1 MVSCGNVVLF
11 YRIHI
16 GTGHDRGISGEKPQC
31 RYGFLLFSILVTINA
46 WGRYLLAASESL
58 EMAIWAN
65 KFLYIGGCYVPLVM
79 LVILARLCNLKLS
92 KVLLGVLTLYSTVV
106 MFLVMTIGKSQIYYK
121 SVAMGYGNGYN
132 YLIKEYG
139 PGHILYPVMMIL
151 YAVIMVY
158 YCIYAVR
165 RRKLLSF
172 RLVMTISGV
181 GFSCFFVYIL
191 ERIIGSSISFL
202 SVGYLVGIAL
212 LIKYFERLNMYD
224 ISSNIANAVE
234 KMKEYGY
241 IVFDYK
247 YRYVNANDLIKE
259 VFPEIKTWFVDR
271 VVQDEN
277 SYVYKEVVQYLM
289 DWNGEESS
297 EKIVESEGR
306 FFQLDIRRISY
317 GSKESVGYLL
327 EFVDRTL
334 ETKYY
339 NAIEEY
345 NIRLEKAVEE
355 QTEELREK
363 QKMIQE
369 MFVQTV
375 TALSEAV
382 DAKDRYTSGHSKRVA
397 EYSRLI
403 AQRLGKS
410 REEQEEI
417 YRAGLLH
424 DIGKIRVPAE
434 IINKPGRL
442 TDEEYN
448 MIKIHPV
455 TGYHILRGITG
466 SGYIANAA
474 KYHHERYDGT
484 GYPNGLAGEKIPEVA
499 RILGV
504 ADAYDAMAS
513 DRSYRK
519 ALPQDMVR
527 AEIEKG
533 KGSQFDPDMAD
544 IILRM
549 IDEDEQYTMKQNVSA
564 QRKILIIDDEI
575 INSRIIVGIL
585 QGEPM
590 YEIFYAEGGKQ
601 ALEVLEKETFDLI
614 MLDVQMPE
622 MDGLET
628 LRLIREKYQTPVIL
642 MTGDKTLAEA
652 REFAELACDD
662 YITKPLLPILVK
674 EVVHHMT
681 ERTTLV

>member
-1 MVSCGNVVLF
+1 MVTCFYFIVFILALIMTGGFLAKNRNVDTV
-11 YRIHI
+11 
-16 GTGHDRGISGEKPQC
+16 
-31 RYGFLLFSILVTINA
+31 FLLFSILVTINA
-46 WGRYLLAASESL
+46 WGRYLIASSESL

-65 KFLYIGGCYVPLVM
+65 KFMYIGGCYVPLVM
-79 LVILARLCNLKLS
+79 LVILARLCSLKLS
-92 KVLLGVLTLYSTVV
+92 KVLLGGLTLYSTVV
-106 MFLVMTIGKSQIYYK
+106 MCLVMTIGKSQIYYE
-121 SVAMGYGNGYN
+121 SVELGYGNGYN

-139 PGHILYPVMMIL
+139 PGHSLYPVMMII

-191 ERIIGSSISFL
+191 ERITRSSISFL

-212 LIKYFERLNMYD
+212 LIKYFERMNMYD

-234 KMKEYGY
+234 KMNEYGY

-259 VFPEIKTWFVDR
+259 VFPEIKTWFVDKP
-271 VVQDEN
+271 VQDES
-277 SYVYKEVVQYLM
+277 SYVYKEIVQYLKGW
-289 DWNGEESS
+289 DGEESS
-297 EKIVESEGR
+297 EKIVEAGDR
-306 FFQLDIRRISY
+306 FFQLKIRNISY

-334 ETKYY
+334 ERKYY

-363 QKMIQE
+363 QKTIQE

-410 REEQEEI
+410 KEEQEEI

-484 GYPNGLAGEKIPEVA
+484 GYPNGLEGEKIPEVA

-519 ALPQDMVR
+519 ALPQDRVR

-533 KGSQFDPDMAD
+533 KGTQFDPDIAD
-544 IILRM
+544 VMLHM
-549 IDEDEQYTMKQNVSA
+549 MDEDKQYTMKQNVSA
-564 QRKILIIDDEI
+564 QRKILIIDDEV
-575 INSRIIVGIL
+575 INSRIIAGIL
-585 QGEPM
+585 QSEPV
-590 YEIFYAEGGKQ
+590 YEIFYAEGGRE
-601 ALEVLEKETFDLI
+601 ALEVLEKETFDLL
-614 MLDVQMPE
+614 MLDVQMPG

-662 YITKPLLPILVK
+662 YITKPILPILVK

-681 ERTTLV
+681 ERTTLVQ